1 MNSNDD
7 GAKGEAKET
16 KEGGQSLGK
25 LSRRVTVVNRMRN
38 LTARG
43 REWADEIK
51 DKGRHMKGDSF
62 SFQFIRIIVSEA
74 SMLIQSILIK

>member
-7 GAKGEAKET
+7 GAKGETKET

-43 REWADEIK
+43 REWADELK

-62 SFQFIRIIVSEA
+62 KFQFVRLVAEA
-74 SMLIQSILIK
+74 SILLIK